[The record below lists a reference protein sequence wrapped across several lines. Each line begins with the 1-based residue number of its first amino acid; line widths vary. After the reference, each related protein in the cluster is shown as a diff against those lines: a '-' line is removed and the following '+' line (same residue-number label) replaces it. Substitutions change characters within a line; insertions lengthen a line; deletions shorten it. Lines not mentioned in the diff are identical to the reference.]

1 MGWLFGY
8 TETAKKSNGNGRH
21 GMKRILGKIDSHYKD
36 QIERGE
42 AYKKQL
48 RNGIRAKNDRKL
60 AIILGTLAYRRLSK
74 RK

>member
-1 MGWLFGY
+1 
-8 TETAKKSNGNGRH
+8 
-21 GMKRILGKIDSHYKD
+21 MKRIFGKIDSHYKD

-48 RNGIRAKNDRKL
+48 GAGIRAKNDRKL